1 MVRFAGPWLFGTS
14 CPRSNLTSP
23 SLPVELLVVHRALLR
38 ACMQCCLNPSP
49 CFCPQMPCWEL
60 LVTAI
65 VHLFGNHLHSHCLRS
80 AGPLLCPVP
89 SSLGIAGVHICFFS
103 FSWFL
108 LMGSWGQGSCFGGS
122 WRPISHR
129 NWWAWGECFRVVRA
143 HAT

>member
-1 MVRFAGPWLFGTS
+1 MVRSAGPRLFGTS
-14 CPRSNLTSP
+14 CPRSNLRSP

-49 CFCPQMPCWEL
+49 CFCPQMPCWKL

-65 VHLFGNHLHSHCLRS
+65 VHLFGIHLHSHCLRS
-80 AGPLLCPVP
+80 AGPVLCPVP
-89 SSLGIAGVHICFFS
+89 SSLGTAGVNSLFLQ
-103 FSWFL
+103 FL
-108 LMGSWGQGSCFGGS
+108 LVSVNGLLGSRLMLWGS